1 MLKQNDNEKTK
12 SSCLKITKKKPEFT
26 NEDLERFRNDPK
38 HNPQTGRVI
47 SEKGTIYKQ
56 LKRELDSKDKMNTLQ
71 NIPPKVIVKKF
82 RPKGLA
88 TLFSRNEQK

>member
-12 SSCLKITKKKPEFT
+12 SSCLKIVKKKPEFT

-38 HNPQTGRVI
+38 HNPKTGRAI
-47 SEKGTIYKQ
+47 SEKGNIYRQ
-56 LKRELDSKDKMNTLQ
+56 LKRELDSKEKMNTLQ

-88 TLFSRNEQK
+88 IFSRNEQK